1 MCAICYFSGLYVNI
15 RLAKQI
21 MKSFR
26 VFEETLQ
33 TVNEHRVVELFTPKY
48 RRNKNKNKQKQ
59 AGNKN
64 KTKKQAGN

>member
-15 RLAKQI
+15 KLAKQI

-33 TVNEHRVVELFTPKY
+33 TVNEHIELFTPKY
-48 RRNKNKNKQKQ
+48 RRNKTKQKQ